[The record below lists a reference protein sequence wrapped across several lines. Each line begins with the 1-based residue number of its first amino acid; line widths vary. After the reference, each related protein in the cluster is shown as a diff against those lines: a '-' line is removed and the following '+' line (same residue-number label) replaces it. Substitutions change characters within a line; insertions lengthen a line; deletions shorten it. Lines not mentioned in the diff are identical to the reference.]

1 MWTARRDAAPVAC
14 VDMAIQAVM
23 FDFSGTLFRLEHR
36 ASWLSDLVDEEGVTL
51 DAAAQAELMRRMTA
65 PVTLTVDLDDEH
77 REAWERRDL
86 DPRLHRKAYLEILR
100 QSGVPG
106 AEQGESLYRRLTDPA
121 EWTPYPDTAD
131 VLKELSGAGVKV
143 GVLSNIAF
151 DIRPA
156 FTARGLDAY
165 IDEFVL
171 SYEVGVVKP
180 DPEVFRILVRRLG
193 SPADETLMVGDHTD
207 ADGGARAIGC
217 EFALVEPLPT
227 IERAEGLRAA
237 LREHDVL

>member
-1 MWTARRDAAPVAC
+1 
-14 VDMAIQAVM
+14 MAIQAVM

-36 ASWLSDLVDEEGVTL
+36 RSWFTDLVDDDGTPL
-51 DAAAQAELMRRMTA
+51 DADEQAELMRRMTA
-65 PVTLTVDLDDEH
+65 PVTLTVDLDEDH
-77 REAWERRDL
+77 RDAWERRDL
-86 DPRLHRKAYLEILR
+86 DAKLHHKAYLEILR

-106 AEQGESLYRRLTDPA
+106 TEQAEALYRRLVDPA

-131 VLKELSGAGVKV
+131 VLKELAGSGTKV

-171 SYEVGVVKP
+171 SYEVGQIKP
-180 DPEVFRILVRRLG
+180 DPAIFRILVERLG
-193 SPADETLMVGDHTD
+193 APAENTLMIGDHTD
-207 ADGGARAIGC
+207 ADGGARDIGC

-227 IERAEGLRAA
+227 VERPGGLRAA
-237 LREHDVL
+237 LREHGAL

>member
-1 MWTARRDAAPVAC
+1 
-14 VDMAIQAVM
+14 M

-36 ASWLSDLVDEEGVTL
+36 QSWFTGLVDDDGRPL
-51 DAAAQAELMRRMTA
+51 DADEQAELMRRMTA
-65 PVTLTVDLDDEH
+65 PVTLTVDLDEQH
-77 REAWERRDL
+77 REAWEHRDL
-86 DPRLHRKAYLEILR
+86 DPELHHKAYLEILK

-106 AEQGESLYRRLTDPA
+106 TDQAEALYRRLIDPA
-121 EWTPYPDTAD
+121 EWTPYPDTAS

-165 IDEFVL
+165 VDEFVL
-171 SYEVGVVKP
+171 SYEVGYVKP
-180 DPEVFRILVRRLG
+180 DPAVFRILVERLG
-193 SPADETLMVGDHTD
+193 SPAESTLMVGDHTD
-207 ADGGARAIGC
+207 ADGGATGIGC

-227 IERAEGLRAA
+227 AERTDGLRAA
-237 LREHDVL
+237 LREHGAL